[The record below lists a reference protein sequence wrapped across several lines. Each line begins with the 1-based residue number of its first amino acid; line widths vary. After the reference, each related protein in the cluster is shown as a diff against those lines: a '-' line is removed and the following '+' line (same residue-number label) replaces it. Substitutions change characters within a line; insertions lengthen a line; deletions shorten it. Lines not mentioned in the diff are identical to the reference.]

1 MISLVS
7 LAVEGPSELL
17 LTFSDESFGTWSAAE
32 VIARDTV
39 LTRPLAEPEY
49 FARAFIEGGEGLAW
63 PNGLEF
69 SAAALHRK
77 LDEAGRLVLR
87 AA

>member
-39 LTRPLAEPEY
+39 SDPSTGRAGILC
-49 FARAFIEGGEGLAW
+49 ARIYRRW
-63 PNGLEF
+63 
-69 SAAALHRK
+69 
-77 LDEAGRLVLR
+77 
-87 AA
+87 